1 MKNIL
6 VTFDLWKEGQE
17 ILEKE
22 LGPLARIS
30 YLKTAADRSRAL
42 KEANILFSWNTPQE
56 IKEEEYPLL
65 KTAEIMQLLSA
76 GADHLPFS
84 KLPET
89 LKVVANVGA
98 YAEPMAEH
106 TLAMILC
113 LLKRLLIEHQKIQ
126 QGIFDQL
133 NENRKLK
140 GLTAGILGFGGIGRA
155 VARLLRPFEVKIMA
169 INTSGRTSEPVEFVG
184 TLKDLNYVLQNSDL
198 VVVSLP
204 LSNQTRGLIGEKELG
219 EMKDNAVLINVS
231 RGEII
236 EEKALFDHL
245 KAHPK
250 FMAGIDA
257 WWIEPFRH
265 GRFEMHY
272 PFPALSNV
280 ICSPHNSGVVEDSL
294 VEATKIAVENLK
306 RYLQGGELRGLI
318 NREDYL

>member
-1 MKNIL
+1 MKNVL

-17 ILEKE
+17 ILEKG
-22 LGPLARIS
+22 LGPLVKIS
-30 YLKTAADRSRAL
+30 YLKTATDRSLAI

-76 GADHLPFS
+76 GADHLLFS
-84 KLPET
+84 KLPAT

-169 INTSGRTSEPVEFVG
+169 INTSGKTSEPVEFVG
-184 TLKDLNYVLQNSDL
+184 TLKDLHYVLRNSDL
-198 VVVSLP
+198 VVVYLP
-204 LSNQTRGLIGEKELG
+204 LSNKTRGLIGEKELR

-272 PFPALSNV
+272 PFPDLPNV
-280 ICSPHNSGVVEDSL
+280 VCSPHNSGVVEGSL
-294 VEATKIAVENLK
+294 VEATKFAVENMK
-306 RYLQGGELRGLI
+306 RYLQGGELRGVI

>member
-17 ILEKE
+17 TLEKE
-22 LGPLARIS
+22 LGSLARIS
-30 YLKTAADRSRAL
+30 YLKMAADRSRAL
-42 KEANILFSWNTPQE
+42 KEASIVFSWNTPEE
-56 IKEEEYPLL
+56 IEEEEYPLL

-155 VARLLRPFEVKIMA
+155 VARMLRPFEVKIMA
-169 INTSGRTSEPVEFVG
+169 INTSGQTSEPVEFAG
-184 TLKDLNYVLQNSDL
+184 TLKDLNYVLQNSDI

-204 LSNQTRGLIGEKELG
+204 LSNKTRGLIGERELG

-265 GRFEMHY
+265 GRFEMRY
-272 PFPALSNV
+272 PFPALPNV
-280 ICSPHNSGVVEDSL
+280 VCSPHNSGVVEDSL
-294 VEATKIAVENLK
+294 VEATKIAVENMK
-306 RYLQGGELRGLI
+306 RYLQGGELRGVI

>member
-17 ILEKE
+17 ILEKG
-22 LGPLARIS
+22 LGPLAKIS
-30 YLKTAADRSRAL
+30 YLKTATDRSLAL

>member
-1 MKNIL
+1 MKNVL

-17 ILEKE
+17 ILEKG
-22 LGPLARIS
+22 LGPLAKIS
-30 YLKTAADRSRAL
+30 YLKMATDRSLAI

-76 GADHLPFS
+76 GADHLLFS
-84 KLPET
+84 KLPAT

-126 QGIFDQL
+126 QGIVDQL

-155 VARLLRPFEVKIMA
+155 VARMLRPFEVKIMA
-169 INTSGRTSEPVEFVG
+169 INTSGKTSEPVEFVG

-204 LSNQTRGLIGEKELG
+204 LSNKTRGLIGEKELRQ
-219 EMKDNAVLINVS
+219 MKDNAVLINVS

-272 PFPALSNV
+272 PFPDLPNV
-280 ICSPHNSGVVEDSL
+280 VCSPHNSGVVEGSL
-294 VEATKIAVENLK
+294 VEATKFAVENMK
-306 RYLQGGELRGLI
+306 RYLQGGELRGVI